1 VLESEVKELKLKLQ
15 EAERK
20 LRIAELRI
28 ADLAYD
34 NSELKK
40 RLNLYEKTTGSGTVT
55 TSPRLSDSNSSSG
68 TINTSA
74 SGSSKG
80 AKAAGAVKRF
90 IPGRRNG
97 H

>member
-1 VLESEVKELKLKLQ
+1 LGSSSPALESEVRELKLKLQ

-20 LRIAELRI
+20 LRVAELRI

-40 RLNLYEKTTGSGTVT
+40 RISLYEKTTSSGNVD
-55 TSPRLSDSNSSSG
+55 TSPRDSTTG
-68 TINTSA
+68 
-74 SGSSKG
+74 GGGKG
-80 AKAAGAVKRF
+80 AKAAGGVKRF